1 MTQGEAVETE
11 STTCNTTNVGPE
23 VGHNGVLTPDESPRG
38 ETEMAVGRVFAEI
51 LGISALPRT
60 ESFFNLGIDSLSV
73 TVVCARLE
81 KATGV
86 RIRFSQLFR
95 TPTVATLAA
104 WIDTTRDELSGGP
117 TVTARPLGATLV
129 AITPRMAQTIPM
141 GIIMRMAWWLEGE
154 IDDAALEMAASDFHR
169 RHQALH
175 ARYLTGPDLGL
186 AEVPADPGQA
196 DFRRLPQE
204 DSDSGACDA
213 ILRTL
218 DEPLPLSEGQVWR
231 CAIVRSRQSGRTMFG
246 IGMDHSASDGRSVE
260 VMMSDLATAYSA
272 RTAGSA
278 PQWPGRV
285 ASLAEMA
292 ADYRHQLAAQDADGQ
307 RRYWRDEL
315 QGLPACHLPGRKDV
329 TEVSGPAVARN
340 FTLRKTQLRIWED
353 YARSNGMSASVGVG
367 AAYVQAIIRE
377 GGPGDFGLMV
387 GLANW
392 AGEIINRTVTNRV
405 GNIFLRPNGP
415 SRSGSHLLSRM
426 SHSYHRAMAAR
437 DVLIDPHEYENLF
450 GGEDSDAMILFRNM
464 PHMVYNARPRLTLG
478 NVTGSLAPEF
488 DTWDESRRELML
500 EVIQGP
506 EGLEMHVIVR
516 TDHYEAS
523 LADRLGQH
531 IIDIINDGP
540 ERLEIETAL

>member
-11 STTCNTTNVGPE
+11 STNVGSE
-23 VGHNGVLTPDESPRG
+23 VGHNGVLSPDEGPRA
-38 ETEMAVGRVFAEI
+38 ETVTAVGRVFAEI
-51 LGISALPRT
+51 LGISAVPYT
-60 ESFFNLGIDSLSV
+60 ESFFDLGIDSLSV
-73 TVVCARLE
+73 TLVCARLE

-95 TPTVATLAA
+95 TPTVAKLAA

-117 TVTARPLGATLV
+117 TVTARPLGSTLV

-141 GIIMRMAWWLEGE
+141 GITMHMVWWLEGE
-154 IDDAALEMAASDFHR
+154 IDDAALEMAASDLHR

-218 DEPLPLSEGQVWR
+218 DEPLPLSEGRVWR
-231 CAIVRSRQSGRTMFG
+231 CVIVRSRQSGRTMFG
-246 IGMDHSASDGRSVE
+246 IGMDHAAGDGRSAE

-292 ADYRHQLAAQDADGQ
+292 ADYRHQLEAQDADGQ
-307 RRYWRDEL
+307 RRYWLDEL
-315 QGLPACHLPGRKDV
+315 HGLPACHLPGRKDV
-329 TEVSGPAVARN
+329 TKVSGPAVARS

-353 YARSNGMSASVGVG
+353 YARANGMSASVGVG

-377 GGPGDFGLMV
+377 GGWDFALMV

-415 SRSGSHLLSRM
+415 SQSGSHLLSRM
-426 SHSYHRAMAAR
+426 SDSYHRAMAAR
-437 DVLIDPHEYENLF
+437 DVLIDPHEYENIF
-450 GGEDSDAMILFRNM
+450 GSEGSDGMILFRNM
-464 PHMVYNARPRLTLG
+464 PHMVYNTRPKLTLG
-478 NVTGSLAPEF
+478 NATGVTPPEF
-488 DTWDESRRELML
+488 DTWDECRRELML
-500 EVIQGP
+500 EVIQVP
-506 EGLEMHVIVR
+506 EGLQMHLIVR
-516 TDHYEAS
+516 TDLYEAS
-523 LADRLGQH
+523 LADRLSQH

-540 ERLEIETAL
+540 ERLEAETAR